1 MKKQSSVG
9 ATGIVSRLG
18 LGTLSSLAL
27 SSLTLLFLGTA
38 RPAIAAERVTLTFG
52 FAEVSTSVEAL
63 RAYGERGEISD
74 ELEFYL
80 SLLSEEQR
88 LQFRQALQA
97 RQAIEPYRLSKFL
110 RSSIGNN
117 ILRYLGDVVQTAG
130 RRDGSRGLRGA
141 LVLSAAEPEGLSLL
155 GVLENFPTS
164 TVRIDSLRG
173 FQIVSGITAQI
184 EDTGNAIAAIKN
196 RSALTFENDP
206 PAVLPDLSAAG
217 PYEIKT
223 RLLNVRDESR
233 DRTLPTTLYLPQ
245 GIATPLPLIIASHG
259 LAGDRTGFDTLARH
273 LTSHGYAVATIDHP
287 GSNRRQFEGLL
298 GGVEREI
305 AEPTEFTDRPRDL
318 SYLLDELTRLNGSG
332 PLANRFNLEQIGVIG
347 HSFGGY
353 TALAIAG
360 AQIDYDNLRANCDS
374 SAFVYSEANTSMLLQ
389 CTALAAPEQFD
400 IPVEDHRI
408 KAVIAMNPVTSSIFG
423 EAGFTQLDIPS
434 LLIAGSSDPVA
445 PALAEQIQPFTWL
458 NRRAT
463 DAPDHYLA
471 LIEGGS
477 HLYDLPT
484 LESADVS
491 LANGLVSADMA
502 LAYRYLKSLT
512 LAFMQAEVVGDRTYL
527 DALGPTYISQLS
539 HQPLPL
545 FVVDSL
551 TEADLEPA
559 PAMPE
564 VTTEGSE
571 EVAPTEGGAEGLPPE
586 ETVPEEIMID
596 STSP

>member
-1 MKKQSSVG
+1 MRSHYAVGIASLASS
-9 ATGIVSRLG
+9 LG
-18 LGTLSSLAL
+18 LS
-27 SSLTLLFLGTA
+27 TLLSFGGLA
-38 RPAIAAERVTLTFG
+38 RPAAAAERVTLTFG

-63 RAYGERGEISD
+63 RAYGERGEISN
-74 ELEFYL
+74 ELKFYL
-80 SLLSEEQR
+80 GLLSEEQR

-97 RQAIEPYRLSKFL
+97 RQDIEPYRLSKFL

-184 EDTGNAIAAIKN
+184 EDTSNAIAAVKN
-196 RSALTFENDP
+196 RSALTFQNDP
-206 PAVLPDLSAAG
+206 LTALPDLFEPG
-217 PYEIKT
+217 PYDIQT
-223 RLLNVRDESR
+223 QVLNVYDASR

-245 GIATPLPLIIASHG
+245 GIATPLPLIVASHG
-259 LAGDRTGFDTLARH
+259 LAGNREGFDPIARH
-273 LTSHGYAVATIDHP
+273 LTSYGYAVATIDHP

-332 PLANRFNLEQIGVIG
+332 ALANRFNLEQVGVIG

-353 TALAIAG
+353 TALVIAG
-360 AQIDYDNLRANCDS
+360 AEMNYDNLRANCDS
-374 SAFVYSEANTSMLLQ
+374 TAFVYSEANTSMLLQ
-389 CTALAAPEQFD
+389 CTALAAPEQFA
-400 IPVEDHRI
+400 IPVEDDRI
-408 KAVIAMNPVTSSIFG
+408 KAVIAMNPVTSSVFG
-423 EAGFTQLDIPS
+423 PAGFTQLDIPS

-458 NRRAT
+458 NRRTT

-471 LIEGGS
+471 LVEGGS
-477 HLYDLPT
+477 HLYDPPT

-491 LANGLVSADMA
+491 LANGLVNADVE
-502 LAYRYLKSLT
+502 LAYRYLKALS

-527 DALGPTYISQLS
+527 DALGPSYVGQLS
-539 HQPLPL
+539 SQPLPL

-551 TEADLEPA
+551 TEADLVPA
-559 PAMPE
+559 SPTPP
-564 VTTEGSE
+564 VTEGTE
-571 EVAPTEGGAEGLPPE
+571 EEAIPAEVRQGGVEAPVLE
-586 ETVPEEIMID
+586 ETSPEEISPESTMID

>member
-1 MKKQSSVG
+1 MRSHYAVGIASLASS
-9 ATGIVSRLG
+9 LG
-18 LGTLSSLAL
+18 LS
-27 SSLTLLFLGTA
+27 TLLSFGGLA
-38 RPAIAAERVTLTFG
+38 RPAAAAERVTLTFG

-63 RAYGERGEISD
+63 RAYGERGEISN
-74 ELEFYL
+74 ELKFYL
-80 SLLSEEQR
+80 GLLSEEQR

-97 RQAIEPYRLSKFL
+97 RQDIEPYRLSKFL

-184 EDTGNAIAAIKN
+184 EDTSNAIAAVKN
-196 RSALTFENDP
+196 RSALTFQNDP
-206 PAVLPDLSAAG
+206 LTALPDLFEPG
-217 PYEIKT
+217 PYDIQT
-223 RLLNVRDESR
+223 QVLNVYDASR

-245 GIATPLPLIIASHG
+245 GIATPLPLIVASHG
-259 LAGDRTGFDTLARH
+259 LAGNREGFDPIARH
-273 LTSHGYAVATIDHP
+273 LTSYGYAVATIDHP

-332 PLANRFNLEQIGVIG
+332 ALANRFNLEQVGVIG

-353 TALAIAG
+353 TALVIAG
-360 AQIDYDNLRANCDS
+360 AEMNYDNLRANCDS
-374 SAFVYSEANTSMLLQ
+374 TAFVYSEANTSMLLQ
-389 CTALAAPEQFD
+389 CTALAAPEQFA
-400 IPVEDHRI
+400 IPVEDDRI
-408 KAVIAMNPVTSSIFG
+408 KAVIAMNPVTSSVFG
-423 EAGFTQLDIPS
+423 PAGFTQLDIPS

-458 NRRAT
+458 NRRTT

-471 LIEGGS
+471 LVEGGS
-477 HLYDLPT
+477 HLYDPPT

-491 LANGLVSADMA
+491 LANGLVNADVE
-502 LAYRYLKSLT
+502 LAYRYLKALS

-527 DALGPTYISQLS
+527 DALGPSYVGQLS
-539 HQPLPL
+539 SQPLPL

-551 TEADLEPA
+551 TEADLVPA
-559 PAMPE
+559 SPTPP
-564 VTTEGSE
+564 VTEGTE
-571 EVAPTEGGAEGLPPE
+571 EEAIPAEVRQGGVEAPVLE
-586 ETVPEEIMID
+586 EASPEEISPESTMID

>member
-1 MKKQSSVG
+1 MKIRYSMRAAHFASG
-9 ATGIVSRLG
+9 LG
-18 LGTLSSLAL
+18 LSALLS
-27 SSLTLLFLGTA
+27 LGFATSA
-38 RPAIAAERVTLTFG
+38 TAAERVTLTFG

-63 RAYGERGEISD
+63 RAYGERGEVSD
-74 ELEFYL
+74 ELKFYL

-97 RQAIEPYRLSKFL
+97 RQDVAPYQLSKFL

-155 GVLENFPTS
+155 GVLENFPTR

-173 FQIVSGITAQI
+173 FQIVSGIAAQVK
-184 EDTGNAIAAIKN
+184 DTGTAIAAIKSQ
-196 RSALTFENDP
+196 SAATFQNDP
-206 PAVLPDLSAAG
+206 PTANLPDLSQAG
-217 PYEIKT
+217 PYAVEAQVIS
-223 RLLNVRDESR
+223 VYDASR

-245 GIATPLPLIIASHG
+245 GQNEPLPLIIASHG
-259 LAGDRTGFDTLARH
+259 LAGDREGFDPIARH
-273 LTSHGYAVATIDHP
+273 LTSHGFAVATVDHP

-305 AEPTEFTDRPRDL
+305 SEPTEFIDRPRDL

-332 PLANRFNLEQIGVIG
+332 SLVNRFDLERIGVIG

-353 TALAIAG
+353 TALAVAG

-389 CTALAAPEQFD
+389 CTALAAPEQFA
-400 IPVEDHRI
+400 IPVEDDRI
-408 KAVIAMNPVTSSIFG
+408 KAVIAMNPVTSSVFG
-423 EAGFTQLDIPS
+423 PAGFSQLDIPS

-445 PALAEQIQPFTWL
+445 PALSEQIQPFTWL
-458 NRRAT
+458 NRQVAEE
-463 DAPDHYLA
+463 APDHYLA

-477 HLYDLPT
+477 HLYDPPT

-491 LANGLVSADMA
+491 LANGLVSADVD
-502 LAYRYLKSLT
+502 LAYRYLKSLS

-527 DALGPTYISQLS
+527 DALGPNYISQIS
-539 HQPLPL
+539 SQPLPL
-545 FVVDSL
+545 FVVDTL
-551 TEADLEPA
+551 TEANLKPVPPPVPEP
-559 PAMPE
+559 PE
-564 VTTEGSE
+564 PPEGAENAIPSE
-571 EVAPTEGGAEGLPPE
+571 EGVEESPTE
-586 ETVPEEIMID
+586 EIIID
-596 STSP
+596 GTSP